1 MCDGKT
7 FSTKDIKNPTSR
19 LVTQLTCQLEP
30 TQGAHYC
37 PQRFLQSI
45 LGGME
50 AGWGGSTLAILRLT
64 ALYNFEPEEEYSKE
78 PKERERWHQ
87 KIPPHHPDRI
97 SRLKSWEALAGG
109 ASSSPPSSLPWKI
122 WEVFQLNLK
131 PARPLWYNTDV
142 IFFDGK
148 VQAKAIPSE
157 QGAQRGQGKAF
168 PYRLIQFKIF

>member
-7 FSTKDIKNPTSR
+7 FSTKDIKIPTSR
-19 LVTQLTCQLEP
+19 LVAQLTCQLEP

-45 LGGME
+45 LGG
-50 AGWGGSTLAILRLT
+50 AGGGSTLAILRLT

-78 PKERERWHQ
+78 PKERERERWHQ

-109 ASSSPPSSLPWKI
+109 ASPSPLSSLRWKI
-122 WEVFQLNLK
+122 
-131 PARPLWYNTDV
+131 
-142 IFFDGK
+142 
-148 VQAKAIPSE
+148 
-157 QGAQRGQGKAF
+157 
-168 PYRLIQFKIF
+168 

>member
-19 LVTQLTCQLEP
+19 LVAQLTCQLEP

-78 PKERERWHQ
+78 PKEGEREMASEDPTPPPRSHQ
-87 KIPPHHPDRI
+87 
-97 SRLKSWEALAGG
+97 
-109 ASSSPPSSLPWKI
+109 
-122 WEVFQLNLK
+122 
-131 PARPLWYNTDV
+131 
-142 IFFDGK
+142 
-148 VQAKAIPSE
+148 QA
-157 QGAQRGQGKAF
+157 
-168 PYRLIQFKIF
+168 